1 MTGLI
6 GRSQHHRNCAVIAG
20 VFCTKTPVDGVAVA
34 VEVERPV
41 PFGVVAFA
49 AVTLRLATAIIVG
62 HQIIAAVRGIV
73 TGSDPGDR
81 RGLRARWTGGIA
93 AAAAGAQKPT
103 ECAIAPVIAT
113 LRIADFLNGALRKGP
128 FYRKQGKSGSAGDQH
143 TQS

>member
-6 GRSQHHRNCAVIAG
+6 GRSQHHRNRAVIAG

-41 PFGVVAFA
+41 PFCVVAFA
-49 AVTLRLATAIIVG
+49 AVTLRLATTIIVG

-73 TGSDPGDR
+73 AGSDPGDR
-81 RGLRARWTGGIA
+81 RGLRAGWTGRIA

-103 ECAIAPVIAT
+103 ECAIAPIIAT

-128 FYRKQGKSGSAGDQH
+128 FYRKQGKSGSASNQH
-143 TQS
+143 TQT